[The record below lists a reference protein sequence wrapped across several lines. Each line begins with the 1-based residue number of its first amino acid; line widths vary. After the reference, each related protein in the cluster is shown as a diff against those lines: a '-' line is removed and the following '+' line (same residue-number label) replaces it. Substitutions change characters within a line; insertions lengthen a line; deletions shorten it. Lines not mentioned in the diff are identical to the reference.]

1 MLIWL
6 LLIILITTKW
16 KWSKISKV
24 QMCAV
29 LRNSKKHDF
38 SFSLAGPQPS
48 RAETR
53 PGEPKKLMQLLCSWN
68 FPTGLP
74 GQCLNKVIYRIAE
87 CPAPTGTFILPFQKQ
102 VEVWSFVFMIMKCT
116 LASRMRERLVLSVN
130 SSITLTSELLNGC
143 YQMKITNFEL
153 EENLKYG
160 YTLRGLPVM
169 ANEN

>member
-48 RAETR
+48 HADKARGAKEAHTA
-53 PGEPKKLMQLLCSWN
+53 PMLLEFSHRTTWPVLEQGN
-68 FPTGLP
+68 
-74 GQCLNKVIYRIAE
+74 YRIAE
-87 CPAPTGTFILPFQKQ
+87 CPTPTGTFILPFQKQ

-116 LASRMRERLVLSVN
+116 LASRMRERL
-130 SSITLTSELLNGC
+130 C
-143 YQMKITNFEL
+143 FQ
-153 EENLKYG
+153 
-160 YTLRGLPVM
+160 
-169 ANEN
+169 